1 MTAMELIITT
11 LFGMEA
17 LVSKEVKKLG
27 YTVTEVTDGR
37 VTFIGDESAIARCNL
52 WVRCGE
58 RLLIK
63 MGEAT
68 VTTFDEL
75 FEFTRQLPW
84 EDWIEKEDAFP
95 VKGYSLKSTL
105 FSVPGCQSIIKKA
118 VVSALEETYGQKWFP
133 ETGTL
138 YQIEFSLIKD
148 KLTLMIDTSG
158 QPLHKRGYRRNSNRA
173 PLKETI
179 AAAIVTLTRFRYD
192 GVFADPFCGSGT
204 IPIEAGLIAKNIA
217 PGIHRDFAAMRFPQ
231 ISDKIWKNAKEEA
244 NSLIRQDSRLKILAS
259 DIDPEAIR
267 LTTHN
272 AKVAGVSDM
281 MEITEKPMQEFFP
294 SEAVGTI
301 CSNPPYGERLLDETA
316 CRLLYKEMGRHF
328 RTDLPGWSVFVLTP
342 EEKFEDYYG
351 KFCDKK
357 RKLYNGMIKCNL
369 FQYFGEK
376 IIKGGF

>member
-1 MTAMELIITT
+1 MELIITT

-158 QPLHKRGYRRNSNRA
+158 QPLHKRGYRKNSNRA

-179 AAAIVTLTRFRYD
+179 TAAIVTLTRFRYD

-231 ISDKIWKNAKEEA
+231 ISDKIWRNAKEEA

-281 MEITEKPMQEFFP
+281 MEITQKPMQEFFP

-376 IIKGGF
+376 

>member
-1 MTAMELIITT
+1 MELIITT

-17 LVSKEVKKLG
+17 LVSREVKKLG

-37 VTFIGDESAIARCNL
+37 VTFLGDEAAIARCNL
-52 WVRCGE
+52 WIRCGE

-63 MGEAT
+63 MGEST

-75 FEFTRQLPW
+75 FEFTKQLPW
-84 EDWIEKEDAFP
+84 EDWIDKEDAFP
-95 VKGYSLKSTL
+95 VKGYSLKSSL
-105 FSVPGCQSIIKKA
+105 FSVPGCQSVIKKA

-133 ETGTL
+133 ESGTL

-158 QPLHKRGYRRNSNRA
+158 LPLHKRGYRKNSNRA

-179 AAAIVTLTRFRYD
+179 AAAIVTLTHFRYD

-217 PGIHRDFAAMRFPQ
+217 PGLNREFSAMKFPQ
-231 ISDKIWKNAKEEA
+231 IPKKIWKDAKEEA
-244 NSLIRQDSRLKILAS
+244 KCLIREDSKLKILAS
-259 DIDPEAIR
+259 DLDPEAIR

-272 AKVAGVSDM
+272 AKVAGVFDR

-294 SEAVGTI
+294 KESSATI
-301 CSNPPYGERLLDETA
+301 CCNPPYGERLLDEKA
-316 CRLLYKEMGRHF
+316 CQLLYKEMGKHF
-328 RTDLPGWSVFVLTP
+328 RKDLPGWSVFVLTP
-342 EEKFEDYYG
+342 EEKFEDCYG

-357 RKLYNGMIKCNL
+357 RATFIK
-369 FQYFGEK
+369 K
-376 IIKGGF
+376 S

>member
-1 MTAMELIITT
+1 MELIITT

>member
-1 MTAMELIITT
+1 MELIITT
-11 LFGMEA
+11 LFGLEA
-17 LVSKEVKKLG
+17 LVSKEIKKLG
-27 YTVTEVTDGR
+27 YEVTEVADGR
-37 VTFIGDESAIARCNL
+37 VTFLGDEAAIARCNL

-63 MGEAT
+63 MGET
-68 VTTFDEL
+68 KVTTFDEL
-75 FEFTRQLPW
+75 FDFTKSLPW

-133 ETGTL
+133 ESGTL

-148 KLTLMIDTSG
+148 KLTLMIDTTG
-158 QPLHKRGYRRNSNRA
+158 QPLHKRGYRKNSNQA

-179 AAAIVTLTRFRYD
+179 AAAIVTLSRFRYD

-204 IPIEAGLIAKNIA
+204 LPIEAGMIAKNIA
-217 PGIHRDFAAMRFPQ
+217 PGLYRDFSAMAFPQ
-231 ISDKIWKNAKEEA
+231 ISKKIWTDAKTEA
-244 NSLIRQDSRLKILAS
+244 KDLIRKDSRLTILAS
-259 DIDPEAIR
+259 DIDPQAIR

-272 AKVAGVSDM
+272 ARLAKVDDLM
-281 MEITEKPMQEFFP
+281 KIQEKAVAEFQP
-294 SEAVGTI
+294 SESEGTI
-301 CSNPPYGERLLDETA
+301 CCNPPYGERLLDEKA
-316 CRLLYKEMGRHF
+316 CRLLYKEMGQVF
-328 RTDLPGWSVFVLTP
+328 RKNASDWSYFVLTP
-342 EEKFEDYYG
+342 EEKFEDYFG

-369 FQYFGEK
+369 FQYYPQK
-376 IIKGGF
+376 

>member
-1 MTAMELIITT
+1 MELIITT
-11 LFGMEA
+11 LFGLEA
-17 LVSKEVKKLG
+17 LVAKEVKKLG
-27 YTVTEVTDGR
+27 YEVTEVSDGR
-37 VTFIGDESAIARCNL
+37 VTFLGDEAAIARCNL

-63 MGEAT
+63 MGETT

-75 FEFTRQLPW
+75 FDFTKQLPW
-84 EDWIEKEDAFP
+84 EDWIEKDDAFP
-95 VKGYSLKSTL
+95 VKGYSLKSKL
-105 FSVPGCQSIIKKA
+105 FSVPGCQSVIKKA
-118 VVSALEETYGQKWFP
+118 VVGALEETYSKTWFP

-158 QPLHKRGYRRNSNRA
+158 QPLHKRGYRRNSNQA

-179 AAAIVTLTRFRYD
+179 AASIVTLSRFRYD

-217 PGIHRDFAAMRFPQ
+217 PGLNREFSAMKFPQ
-231 ISDKIWKNAKEEA
+231 ISKKIWNDAKEEA
-244 NSLIRQDSRLKILAS
+244 KSLIRNDSKLKIMAS
-259 DIDPEAIR
+259 DIDPEAVR

-272 AKVAGVSDM
+272 AKLAGVSEM
-281 MEITEKPMQEFFP
+281 MEIRQKPMQEF
-294 SEAVGTI
+294 SANETEGTI
-301 CSNPPYGERLLDETA
+301 VCNPPYGERLLDEKA
-316 CRLLYKEMGRHF
+316 CRILYKEMGQRLRKDF
-328 RTDLPGWSVFVLTP
+328 PGWSVFVLTP

-376 IIKGGF
+376 

>member
-1 MTAMELIITT
+1 MVMELIITT

-17 LVSKEVKKLG
+17 LVAKEVRKLG
-27 YTVTEVTDGR
+27 YEVTEVTDGR
-37 VTFIGDESAIARCNL
+37 VTFLGDYNAIARCNL
-52 WVRCGE
+52 WIRCGE

-75 FEFTRQLPW
+75 FEFTKHLPW

-95 VKGYSLKSTL
+95 VKGYSLKSKL
-105 FSVPGCQSIIKKA
+105 FSVPGCQSVIKKA
-118 VVSALEETYGQKWFP
+118 VVSALEESYGQKWFP
-133 ETGTL
+133 ESGTL

-158 QPLHKRGYRRNSNRA
+158 QPLHKRGYRKNSNRA

-179 AAAIVTLTRFRYD
+179 AAAIVTLTHFRYD

-217 PGIHRDFAAMRFPQ
+217 PGIHRDFSAMQFAQ
-231 ISDKIWKNAKEEA
+231 IPKKVWKDAKEEA
-244 NSLIRQDSRLKILAS
+244 KSLIREDSKLKILAS

-272 AKVAGVSDM
+272 AKVAGVSNL
-281 MEITEKPMQEFFP
+281 MEISEKPVAEFFP
-294 SEAVGTI
+294 KNPVGTI
-301 CSNPPYGERLLDETA
+301 CCNPPYGERLLDEKA
-316 CRLLYKEMGRHF
+316 CRILYKEMGQHF
-328 RTDLPGWSVFVLTP
+328 RKDLPGWSVFVLTP
-342 EEKFEDYYG
+342 EEKFEDCYG

-376 IIKGGF
+376 N

>member
-1 MTAMELIITT
+1 MELIITT

-231 ISDKIWKNAKEEA
+231 ISDKIWRNAKEEA

-281 MEITEKPMQEFFP
+281 MEITQKPMQEFFP
-294 SEAVGTI
+294 NEAVGTI

-328 RTDLPGWSVFVLTP
+328 RTDLPGWSVFLLTP

-376 IIKGGF
+376 